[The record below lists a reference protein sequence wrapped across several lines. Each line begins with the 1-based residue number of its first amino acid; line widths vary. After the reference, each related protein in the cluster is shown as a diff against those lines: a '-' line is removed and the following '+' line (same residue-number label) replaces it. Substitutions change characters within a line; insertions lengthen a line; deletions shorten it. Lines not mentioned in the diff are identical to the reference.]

1 MRGRPLALLSLCLML
16 IPALALAQPPD
27 GNAAPPRSEVTL
39 EAAPLFASES
49 MGTAGTIALRVSLTN
64 HTGRDLSGELLIQ
77 PEGWRDRDLP
87 QRVRVDV
94 PARQQRDVRVSLQ
107 VGPAAERV
115 VLTYAPAGIPLQRAS
130 VALTMRSGVGLVV
143 LANPPRMR
151 GHLFAVSSGTLG
163 SPALYGGD
171 LILAETSF
179 APESGDPLVPD
190 DVAGWSNYPMVFA
203 AVADAEKLEG
213 AARRALVGHIQA
225 GGRVVL
231 VPRRPEDCDAPIVR
245 ELLGQVTCTA
255 LDELEVLAGL
265 TQNSWQRARRFH
277 TTGDTSIQIEPF
289 GVSRPLG
296 FGTAFLLGWDAN
308 AADADP
314 SATQDL
320 LRALLQHHAR
330 TMRAQHA
337 LGGVPEDP
345 ASLRTALDPNE
356 SFRPALGI
364 VAILLLLYVL
374 AVGPLNF
381 RYVERQG
388 RPTVALLTTP
398 LIALGCLLL
407 MASAAYLSKGVSM
420 RARVIDVLELPSGET
435 RGSRTRY
442 VSYYLTRPRTFD
454 AVPEAGVRAM
464 LLEPDSAGRGVVAE
478 VQQGGLA
485 LTGLRGGLWETI
497 VTQEQSLL
505 DTGGALRVDIRHD
518 SLTQVTVVNAG
529 RQRLMGAIYV
539 SAAGDVYVLGDL
551 APGEQRAQP
560 TSVLAMLPEWELR
573 MGRGSSP
580 EVEATALAMGMPVDA
595 TLALRAA
602 MSVMR
607 ADASREGVWARVE
620 GNGDGAS
627 SDGFELEWERRFVF
641 VAARRNASLPLAIP
655 QPLPELVAPPTEGQ
669 VTP

>member
-16 IPALALAQPPD
+16 SPALALAQPPD

-115 VLTYAPAGIPLQRAS
+115 VLTYAPAGIPVQRAS

-320 LRALLQHHAR
+320 LRALLCS
-330 TMRAQHA
+330 TTRA
-337 LGGVPEDP
+337 PC
-345 ASLRTALDPNE
+345 
-356 SFRPALGI
+356 
-364 VAILLLLYVL
+364 
-374 AVGPLNF
+374 GPST
-381 RYVERQG
+381 R
-388 RPTVALLTTP
+388 
-398 LIALGCLLL
+398 
-407 MASAAYLSKGVSM
+407 SA
-420 RARVIDVLELPSGET
+420 EC
-435 RGSRTRY
+435 
-442 VSYYLTRPRTFD
+442 PRTPRRC
-454 AVPEAGVRAM
+454 ARRWTPTSR
-464 LLEPDSAGRGVVAE
+464 SARPSASWPSCCCSTCWPWALSTFATWSGRG
-478 VQQGGLA
+478 
-485 LTGLRGGLWETI
+485 
-497 VTQEQSLL
+497 
-505 DTGGALRVDIRHD
+505 
-518 SLTQVTVVNAG
+518 
-529 RQRLMGAIYV
+529 
-539 SAAGDVYVLGDL
+539 
-551 APGEQRAQP
+551 
-560 TSVLAMLPEWELR
+560 
-573 MGRGSSP
+573 
-580 EVEATALAMGMPVDA
+580 
-595 TLALRAA
+595 
-602 MSVMR
+602 
-607 ADASREGVWARVE
+607 
-620 GNGDGAS
+620 
-627 SDGFELEWERRFVF
+627 
-641 VAARRNASLPLAIP
+641 
-655 QPLPELVAPPTEGQ
+655 APPWRCSPRRSSRSGACC
-669 VTP
+669 

>member
-1 MRGRPLALLSLCLML
+1 M
-16 IPALALAQPPD
+16 Q
-27 GNAAPPRSEVTL
+27 
-39 EAAPLFASES
+39 
-49 MGTAGTIALRVSLTN
+49 
-64 HTGRDLSGELLIQ
+64 
-77 PEGWRDRDLP
+77 
-87 QRVRVDV
+87 
-94 PARQQRDVRVSLQ
+94 
-107 VGPAAERV
+107 
-115 VLTYAPAGIPLQRAS
+115 
-130 VALTMRSGVGLVV
+130 
-143 LANPPRMR
+143 
-151 GHLFAVSSGTLG
+151 VSSSWPRRRSRPRAVT
-163 SPALYGGD
+163 
-171 LILAETSF
+171 
-179 APESGDPLVPD
+179 PLVPD
-190 DVAGWSNYPMVFA
+190 DVAGWSNYPVVFA

-231 VPRRPEDCDAPIVR
+231 VPRRPEDCAAPIVR
-245 ELLGQVTCTA
+245 ELLGSVTCAA
-255 LDELEVLAGL
+255 LDAEAVLAGP
-265 TQNSWQRARRFH
+265 TENAWQRARRFL
-277 TTGDTSIQIEPF
+277 TTGDANTQVEPF
-289 GVSRPLG
+289 GLSRPLG

-320 LRALLQHHAR
+320 LQALLQHHAR

-337 LGGVPEDP
+337 LGRVPDDP
-345 ASLRTALDPNE
+345 SALRTALDPNE

-420 RARVIDVLELPSGET
+420 RARVIDVLELPSGDA
-435 RGSRTRY
+435 RGVRTRY

-454 AVPEAGVRAM
+454 AVPDPGVHAM
-464 LLEPDSAGRGVVAE
+464 LLEPDSAGRGAVAE
-478 VQQGGLA
+478 AQRGGLA

-518 SLTQVTVVNAG
+518 SPTQVTVVNAG
-529 RQRLMGAIYV
+529 GQRLLGAIYV

-551 APGEQRAQP
+551 APGESRPQP
-560 TSVLAMLPEWELR
+560 TTVLAIVPEWELR
-573 MGRGSSP
+573 MGRGTSS

-595 TLALRAA
+595 APALRAT

-607 ADASREGVWARVE
+607 PDASREGVWGTRGRRRWRCQLRRLRARV
-620 GNGDGAS
+620 GAALRVR
-627 SDGFELEWERRFVF
+627 GGATRREPAPRLP
-641 VAARRNASLPLAIP
+641 AATSPHG
-655 QPLPELVAPPTEGQ
+655 ESHPPKGR
-669 VTP
+669 